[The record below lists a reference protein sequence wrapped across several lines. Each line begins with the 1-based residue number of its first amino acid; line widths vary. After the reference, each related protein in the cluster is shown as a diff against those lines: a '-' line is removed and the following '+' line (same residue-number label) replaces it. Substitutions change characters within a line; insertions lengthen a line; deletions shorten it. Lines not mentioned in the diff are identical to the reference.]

1 MDRFSASKKLHAS
14 IDDVTGA
21 TDRRI
26 YRIEPQ
32 RIVPQ
37 RIVPQRIVPQ
47 RIVLF
52 DEENVSANPQLELL
66 IQR

>member
-32 RIVPQ
+32 RIV
-37 RIVPQRIVPQ
+37 
-47 RIVLF
+47 LF

>member
-37 RIVPQRIVPQ
+37 RIV
-47 RIVLF
+47 LF

>member
-37 RIVPQRIVPQ
+37 RIVPQRIV
-47 RIVLF
+47 LF